1 MIHDISMNAGTQRTL
16 ALSWLLLIHQLPA
29 KPAYLRVKI
38 WRRLQGIGAIAVK
51 NAVHA
56 LPASEGAQEDF
67 EWLLREIVE
76 GGGEAFLCETRLIDG
91 LSDEEVR
98 KLFDEARDEDYEK
111 IAKDARILTKSLRP
125 KMKAETINDLRAQVA
140 RLHKRLADVVS
151 VDFFGAI
158 GRETAEGSLEE
169 LEARLNEGESVAK
182 KARVDS
188 KANALEALRGRTWV
202 TRQGVHVDRI
212 GSAWL
217 IRRFIDPDAHFKFV
231 SGKAYRPDEGELRF
245 DMFQAEFT
253 HVGDKCTFEVLL
265 DRIAL
270 NDPALRAI
278 AEIIHD
284 IDLRDSKFSRDE
296 AVGIR
301 TLIDGIA
308 LSTPDE
314 LERIARG
321 TEVFNNLY
329 EVFGKKRQ

>member
-1 MIHDISMNAGTQRTL
+1 MNVGAARTL
-16 ALSWLLLIHQLPA
+16 SLSWLLLIHQLPA

-56 LPASEGAQEDF
+56 LPMSEGAQEDF

-91 LSDEEVR
+91 LSDDEVR
-98 KLFDEARDEDYEK
+98 KLFDQARDADYEQ
-111 IAKDARILTKSLRP
+111 IARDARTVTKSLRP
-125 KMKAETINDLRAQVA
+125 KLKREAVNERRAQAA
-140 RLHKRLADVVS
+140 RLRKRLAEVAEI
-151 VDFFGAI
+151 DFFGAI
-158 GRETAEGSLEE
+158 GREAAERSLKE
-169 LEARLNEGESVAK
+169 LEARLTEDEPVVTNKADPKES
-182 KARVDS
+182 
-188 KANALEALRGRTWV
+188 ALAALRNRTWV

-212 GSAWL
+212 ASAWL
-217 IRRFIDPDAHFKFV
+217 IRRFIDSDARFKFV
-231 SGKAYRPDEGELRF
+231 SGKGYRPAEGELRF

-253 HVGDKCTFEVLL
+253 HEGDKCTFEVLL
-265 DRIAL
+265 DRIARK
-270 NDPALRAI
+270 DPALRAI

-284 IDLRDSKFSRDE
+284 VDLKDNKFGRDE

-308 LSTPDE
+308 LTTADDV
-314 LERIARG
+314 ERIARG